1 MHELLSPRGPK
12 ECVFN
17 SEAKQI
23 QLHII
28 NLQKCHPE
36 KKEKLNPTGKG
47 HQKKNQYILQREKW
61 SMEKCRGHS
70 EKSRLLSKGQH
81 SLLEQSQGEL
91 RTPSPL
97 LSAFLPQSRRV
108 GRAFCLPCLWY
119 IQKWDLLAVIVTE
132 PRNALEIR
140 KMNIKPRATY
150 LPT

>member
-23 QLHII
+23 QLHTI

-36 KKEKLNPTGKG
+36 KKKNWTQLEKGT
-47 HQKKNQYILQREKW
+47 KKNQYILQREKW

-97 LSAFLPQSRRV
+97 LRAFLPQSRRV
-108 GRAFCLPCLWY
+108 GRAFCPPCLWY